1 MLHMRKNKNNY
12 YLKVFYTE
20 PFPEDLSTC
29 KAYDQHNIA
38 THVAL
43 FARLLQV
50 IFFFWIIF
58 RTPGGVYKKIS
69 DCCHDIHKGAYITLI
84 CRQYYIQYLRISSA
98 SH

>member
-29 KAYDQHNIA
+29 KAYDQHNMA

-50 IFFFWIIF
+50 IFLFGLFSGLLAEFIRKFQIVVMIF
-58 RTPGGVYKKIS
+58 IRVHT
-69 DCCHDIHKGAYITLI
+69 
-84 CRQYYIQYLRISSA
+84 